1 MQPSSQPGRSEASPH
16 LIRGVG
22 LGSATALNMI
32 DMIGVGPFI
41 TIPLMVSAMGGPQA
55 MLGWILGAIFA
66 MCDGLVWAELGAA
79 MPGSGGSYRYLREI
93 YGPNR
98 LGRLISFLFIW
109 QLSFSAP
116 LSIASGS
123 IGLAGYASYFWP
135 GLERE
140 YLARN
145 WSLQVP
151 LLGRLQLRWL
161 VSGAT
166 FVAIAIV
173 LLAVVLLYRKIT
185 SIGWM
190 SKLMLVGVLGTIGW
204 IIFAGLTHFDAS
216 RAFSFP
222 AGAFTL
228 SHNFFLGLG
237 SAMLVAAYDY
247 WGYYNVCFLGDEVKN
262 PGKTIPRALL
272 LSIVLVGCLYVV
284 MNISILG
291 VVPWQ
296 DLTQPG
302 QSNSGLYVVS
312 IFMNRIYGSWAANL
326 ATVLV
331 MWTAFAS
338 VFSLMLGYSRVPYA
352 AALDGN
358 YFQAFAR
365 VHPEHRFPYVSLLAL
380 GGVAMLFCFFSLAD
394 LIAALVVIR
403 ILLQFLVQAIG
414 LIVLRIRRPD
424 LPRPFRMWL
433 YPVPALIASVGFVF
447 ILFVRTD
454 SLKQVRYALV
464 ILITGLAI
472 YMVRAWHNREWPF
485 GGGVPATV
493 EVSPN

>member
-1 MQPSSQPGRSEASPH
+1 MRDPAKTTDTPSPP

-41 TIPLMVSAMGGPQA
+41 TIPLILSAMGGPQA
-55 MLGWILGAIFA
+55 MLGWVLGAFFA
-66 MCDGLVWAELGAA
+66 ICDGLVWAELGAA
-79 MPGSGGSYRYLREI
+79 LPGSGGSYRYLREI

-123 IGLAGYASYFWP
+123 VGLAGYASYFWP
-135 GLERE
+135 ALEHS
-140 YLARN
+140 YAARN
-145 WSLQVP
+145 WNLALP
-151 LLGRLQLRWL
+151 FLGTIQLGWV
-161 VSGAT
+161 VSGAS
-166 FVAIAIV
+166 FVAIGMVA
-173 LLAVVLLYRKIT
+173 LATALLYRKIT
-185 SIGWM
+185 SIGWL
-190 SKLMLVGVLGTIGW
+190 SKLLLAGVLGTMGW
-204 IIFAGLTHFDAS
+204 IIIAGLTHFDS
-216 RAFSFP
+216 SLAFSFP
-222 AGAFTL
+222 PGAFTI
-228 SHNFFLGLG
+228 SNNFFLGLG
-237 SAMLVAAYDY
+237 SAMLIATYDY
-247 WGYYNVCFLGDEVKN
+247 WGYYNVSFLGDEVKD
-262 PGKTIPRALL
+262 PAKTIPRALL
-272 LSIVLVGCLYVV
+272 LSILIVGCLYLV
-284 MNISILG
+284 MNVSILG

-296 DLTQPG
+296 ELTQAG
-302 QSNSGLYVVS
+302 QSNERLYVVS
-312 IFMNRIYGSWAANL
+312 IFMRKIYGPWAANL

-380 GGVAMLFCFFSLAD
+380 GGVAMLFCFASLAD
-394 LIAALVVIR
+394 IIAALVVIR

-433 YPVPALIASVGFVF
+433 YPLPALIASVGFIFV
-447 ILFVRTD
+447 LFSRTN
-454 SLKQVRYALV
+454 SMKQIRYAAAILV
-464 ILITGLAI
+464 SGLII
-472 YMVRAWHNREWPF
+472 YLFRAWRQNQWPF
-485 GGGVPATV
+485 QSDARFVTEGAAGH
-493 EVSPN
+493 